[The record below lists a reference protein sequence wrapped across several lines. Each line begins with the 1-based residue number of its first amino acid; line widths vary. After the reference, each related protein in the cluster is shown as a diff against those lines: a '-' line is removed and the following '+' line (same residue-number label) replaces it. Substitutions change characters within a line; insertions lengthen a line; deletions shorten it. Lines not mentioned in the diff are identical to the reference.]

1 MIRSA
6 ALVALLLAALPAA
19 AQTDAARPDAA
30 RTDAPPATVRLFT
43 VEPPNGAAV
52 RRFVGRVEA
61 KRTVDLS
68 FQRPGL
74 LVDLPVTTGDALP
87 EGALLA
93 ALDTADFELAL
104 RRTEARLKLTRSEL
118 ERSSDLADRGAG
130 TQSRLD
136 VAEAEAA
143 LAEVDHDDARRA
155 LELTRITAPFDALV
169 ARRLV
174 DAFTYV
180 TPQVPVVRVQDVS
193 ELRAVISV
201 PESLVGVSRT
211 PGAFRATARL
221 AALPDETFALELREF
236 ITEADPV
243 AQTYE
248 VAFALPVPRDPRI
261 LPGMTATVEIRATLP
276 GAGAGPLVPATAVDT
291 RDGFHVWVHDA
302 DTGTV
307 QPQAVQLGLPQG
319 DLFPVLEG
327 LNGGET
333 LVAAGV
339 SRLQPGQRVRAM
351 AF

>member
-1 MIRSA
+1 MIRPA
-6 ALVALLLAALPAA
+6 ALIALLLAALPAA
-19 AQTDAARPDAA
+19 AQTDAG
-30 RTDAPPATVRLFT
+30 RTDAPADPPPATVRLFT
-43 VEPPNGAAV
+43 VEAPNGAAV

-104 RRTEARLKLTRSEL
+104 RRTEARLKLARSEL
-118 ERSSDLADRGAG
+118 DRSSDLADRGAG

-136 VAEAEAA
+136 AAEAEAA

-155 LELTRITAPFDALV
+155 LDLTRITAPFDALV

-236 ITEADPV
+236 VTEADPV

-291 RDGFHVWVHDA
+291 RDGFRVWVHDP

-307 QPQAVQLGLPQG
+307 QPRTVELGLPQG
-319 DLFPVLEG
+319 DLFPVRDG
-327 LNGGET
+327 LSGGET